1 MQFSKSK
8 LNNSGNESETKQK
21 SVKFKF
27 VTKQNFNKKH
37 VTITDSFFITEYL
50 SDDTLRIFH
59 NFIKIIFYY

>member
-1 MQFSKSK
+1 MKV
-8 LNNSGNESETKQK
+8 KQKKK

-37 VTITDSFFITEYL
+37 VTITDSFFITEYYL
-50 SDDTLRIFH
+50 SDDILRIFH